1 MSALTRIKQ
10 GLGVASAL
18 LGLAALIAPRRFA
31 AVVGVSSQ
39 TSPEAIA
46 AFGSRELA
54 AGAALLSPVKFG
66 PFLWMR
72 VAGDAMDLGGLALAA
87 RKPGADRKLLAI
99 ASTAVLAI
107 AAFDLVLALQ
117 DRDHSPA

>member
-1 MSALTRIKQ
+1 MVSLTSVKQ
-10 GLGVASAL
+10 ALGVASVL
-18 LGLAALIAPRRFA
+18 LGLAALTAPRRFA
-31 AVVGVSSQ
+31 SAIGVSTA
-39 TSPEAIA
+39 TSPEAVA

-87 RKPGADRKLLAI
+87 RKPGADRKLLALVG
-99 ASTAVLAI
+99 TAVVAI
-107 AAFDLVLALQ
+107 AIFDLVLAVQ
-117 DRDHSPA
+117 DRDH

>member
-1 MSALTRIKQ
+1 MTALTRVKQ
-10 GLGVASAL
+10 GVGVASVL

-31 AVVGVSSQ
+31 RAIGASAA
-39 TSPEAIA
+39 TSAEAIA

-54 AGAALLSPVKFG
+54 AGAALLAPVKFG

-87 RKPGADRKLLAI
+87 RKPSADRRLLAI
-99 ASTAVLAI
+99 ASIAVVAI
-107 AAFDLVLALQ
+107 TVFDLALALQ
-117 DRDHSPA
+117 DET

>member
-1 MSALTRIKQ
+1 MALLTRVKQ
-10 GLGVASAL
+10 GVGIASVL

-31 AVVGVSSQ
+31 GAIGASAQ
-39 TSPEAIA
+39 TSAEAIA

-54 AGAALLSPVKFG
+54 AGAALLAPVKFG

-87 RKPGADRKLLAI
+87 RKPAADRKLLAI
-99 ASTAVLAI
+99 ASIAVIAITVFDVALAVH
-107 AAFDLVLALQ
+107 DE
-117 DRDHSPA
+117 DD